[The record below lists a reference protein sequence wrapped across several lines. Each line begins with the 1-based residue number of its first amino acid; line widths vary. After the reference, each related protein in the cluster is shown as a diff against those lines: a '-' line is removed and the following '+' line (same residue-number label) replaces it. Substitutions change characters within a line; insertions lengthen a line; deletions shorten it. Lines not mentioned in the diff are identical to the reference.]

1 MRNAKV
7 SKILA
12 ASMAATMLLT
22 PATVLADDVTD
33 PGLASSGIEGD
44 GSLEGYVNKEVFRV
58 VLPTIQNV
66 NFTLDPQG
74 LLKAADSTKY
84 SIGPGA
90 VYFENA
96 GSSGSSYSN
105 TSDAI
110 KILNKSSYDV
120 EVGLSVTLDNG
131 DIKLA
136 DKAALATANEPSL
149 YLGLTTDT
157 GSGAGTP
164 VAIKSSTFDSSIT
177 TVVGVA
183 EAATKGYQL
192 TGSKTEIPNVKPSPN
207 GYYYSYEL
215 TDDFTDADA
224 KNISYKLEGACDTK
238 ADWSDI
244 ATEAVTASVT
254 WSVQKAGLPRVA
266 GSDYS
271 RAKLNNTYT
280 LTNVTQDIKSIGIS
294 VDGKS
299 VSTNVP
305 AEAYT
310 LSADKGTLTING
322 TKAGI
327 GAAADGNSR
336 YFIVTFADDTKMT
349 FRVNVTNTGEFA
361 YSIQNTANTYTLTGN
376 TKEIKS
382 MVISVDGST
391 NAGNVPAEAYSLD
404 TTDKTALTID
414 GSKAGIASRA
424 IGQVRYFI
432 ITFADDTTTT
442 LSVNVAE

>member
-192 TGSKTEIPNVKPSPN
+192 TGSKTEIPNVKPSPF
-207 GYYYSYEL
+207 YR
-215 TDDFTDADA
+215 
-224 KNISYKLEGACDTK
+224 C
-238 ADWSDI
+238 
-244 ATEAVTASVT
+244 
-254 WSVQKAGLPRVA
+254 
-266 GSDYS
+266 
-271 RAKLNNTYT
+271 
-280 LTNVTQDIKSIGIS
+280 
-294 VDGKS
+294 
-299 VSTNVP
+299 
-305 AEAYT
+305 
-310 LSADKGTLTING
+310 
-322 TKAGI
+322 
-327 GAAADGNSR
+327 
-336 YFIVTFADDTKMT
+336 
-349 FRVNVTNTGEFA
+349 
-361 YSIQNTANTYTLTGN
+361 
-376 TKEIKS
+376 
-382 MVISVDGST
+382 
-391 NAGNVPAEAYSLD
+391 
-404 TTDKTALTID
+404 
-414 GSKAGIASRA
+414 
-424 IGQVRYFI
+424 
-432 ITFADDTTTT
+432 
-442 LSVNVAE
+442 